1 MPRARPGGLMFPR
14 QWRRLSLLSM
24 SVLFLCAL
32 GGACAG
38 DTPTEPRVPYP
49 KLVVSAVRS
58 TISAGLAGLAL
69 MPSLETIAIFATKQ
83 SDGTVSGF
91 VANVVGEPRGP
102 VVELVPP
109 HETADFWC

>member
-1 MPRARPGGLMFPR
+1 MFPR

-24 SVLFLCAL
+24 SVLFLSAL

-38 DTPTEPRVPYP
+38 DTPTEPRVPSR

-83 SDGTVSGF
+83 HEGCNHEAPEQQGPLLRDRQSGWS
-91 VANVVGEPRGP
+91 G
-102 VVELVPP
+102 
-109 HETADFWC
+109 

>member
-1 MPRARPGGLMFPR
+1 MFPR

-24 SVLFLCAL
+24 SVLFLSAL
-32 GGACAG
+32 GGACSG
-38 DTPTEPRVPYP
+38 DTPTEPRVPSP

-91 VANVVGEPRGP
+91 VANVVGGASGTSCRAR
-102 VVELVPP
+102 PP
-109 HETADFWC
+109 T